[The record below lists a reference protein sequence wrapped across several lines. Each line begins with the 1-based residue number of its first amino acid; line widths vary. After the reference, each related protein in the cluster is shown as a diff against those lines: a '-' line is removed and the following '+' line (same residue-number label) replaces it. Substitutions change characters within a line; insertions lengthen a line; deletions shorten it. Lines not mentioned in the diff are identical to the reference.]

1 MVPDTVLVRVSVYG
15 TTAPAAY
22 GPAGALLP
30 RMMTGVAAAELVQ
43 VVSPDGQLEG
53 GVHVLPLHVGG
64 VHDGPL
70 QFGGGVM

>member
-15 TTAPAAY
+15 TTALAAY

-30 RMMTGVAAAELVQ
+30 RMMTGVADGELVQ

-53 GVHVLPLHVGG
+53 GVQTVPLHAGG
-64 VHDGPL
+64 VQDAPL